1 MMHDDILDTNVS
13 DSVGL
18 NEEIK
23 GYLYETAKWGRFL
36 AIVGFVMVGFMVI
49 VALFAGSFMSMM
61 GGEAFAMMG
70 GAFITVLYLAMAA
83 IYFMPCLY
91 LYRFSTKTKTA
102 LDLGSSM
109 DLTEAFGNLKSVYKF
124 WGILT
129 AVMLGLYALA
139 IVISIIATVAS

>member
-23 GYLYETAKWGRFL
+23 GYLYETAKWGKFL

-49 VALFAGSFMSMM
+49 AALFAGSIMSMM
-61 GGEAFAMMG
+61 GNEAFAMMG
-70 GAFITVLYLAMAA
+70 GAFITILYLAMAA

-91 LYRFSTKTKTA
+91 LYRFSTKTKAA

-109 DLTEAFGNLKSVYKF
+109 DLTEAFSNLKSVYKF

-129 AVMLGLYALA
+129 AVMLGFYALA
-139 IVISIIATVAS
+139 IVISIIASLAF